1 MRTPSELT
9 GGHSVSGSY
18 PRLTLGLAT
27 CMVAAVTVGCG
38 AVPAPHPGSSP
49 HTGQPAPAGTAMPA
63 GNPAAAEVP
72 AGCQGA
78 VPARTAGKVLTI
90 TLAGNSKIYCLRV
103 GDTFRLALRGSKAD
117 PWQSPLITGTAL
129 KQIPG
134 AGPAV
139 TNGITSATYAAVRP
153 GQVLL
158 ASVRPPCQLA
168 FAPHKGGLQPRITI
182 ARLSPG
188 RSCSPG
194 HFFSTSISVL
204 R

>member
-1 MRTPSELT
+1 
-9 GGHSVSGSY
+9 
-18 PRLTLGLAT
+18 
-27 CMVAAVTVGCG
+27 MVAAMTAGCG

-49 HTGQPAPAGTAMPA
+49 HTGRPASPTTAGTAAPAGNPATPGRNAATSAGNPAAPA
-63 GNPAAAEVP
+63 GNPAAGVA

-78 VPARTAGKVLTI
+78 ASAGTAGTVVTV

-103 GDTFRLALRGSKAD
+103 GDTLRLALHGTEAD

-129 KQIPG
+129 KQVPG

-139 TNGITSATYAAVRP
+139 INGITSATYTAVGP

-158 ASVRPPCQLA
+158 ASVRPPCRFA
-168 FAPHKGGLQPRITI
+168 FAPQKGGLQPRFTMTK
-182 ARLSPG
+182 LSPG

-194 HFFSTSISVL
+194 RFFSTSISVL